1 MSEQLILLDSHT
13 NLQVKTSF
21 VVGAKLNL
29 YVDKKGYNSL
39 HKFVQYNNILTKFF
53 KIFFFW
59 KSFLT

>member
-53 KIFFFW
+53 
-59 KSFLT
+59 